1 MTMKY
6 SRGFSMIEVLVSI
19 VILSIALLGT
29 AGLMSSSLRN
39 TNTAYYRSQATVLA
53 DGILDRMR
61 ANLSAV
67 RAGDYRI
74 ADGPAYVAATGTVA
88 RFDCEE
94 WIATLQSTLPDG
106 GGRVEMIG
114 AVEDGLVRIEVHWND
129 ETEMFRTES
138 RL

>member
-1 MTMKY
+1 MIMKH

-53 DGILDRMR
+53 DDILDRMR
-61 ANLSAV
+61 ANMTAV
-67 RAGDYRI
+67 RAGDYTI
-74 ADGPAYVAATGTVA
+74 AEGPAYLATAGTVA

-94 WIATLQSTLPDG
+94 WVATLQNTLPG
-106 GGRVEMIG
+106 GKGIVEMIG
-114 AVEDGLVRIEVHWND
+114 AAENGIVRITVSWND
-129 ETEMFRTES
+129 DEEMFRTES